1 MIRQMA
7 VPDHVGMG
15 VAFGPIHR
23 STRGAAIPASCGVS
37 VGLRSPEESEIV
49 AQQSIFHRSCLDRAA
64 PTPVLLIEYVPAK
77 EEKKLVSLLRGLRGL
92 NTLF

>member
-64 PTPVLLIEYVPAK
+64 PTPVLL
-77 EEKKLVSLLRGLRGL
+77 L
-92 NTLF
+92 NTFQQKRKRSSLAFCVA

>member
-64 PTPVLLIEYVPAK
+64 LTPVLL
-77 EEKKLVSLLRGLRGL
+77 L
-92 NTLF
+92 NTFQQKRKRSSLAFCVA